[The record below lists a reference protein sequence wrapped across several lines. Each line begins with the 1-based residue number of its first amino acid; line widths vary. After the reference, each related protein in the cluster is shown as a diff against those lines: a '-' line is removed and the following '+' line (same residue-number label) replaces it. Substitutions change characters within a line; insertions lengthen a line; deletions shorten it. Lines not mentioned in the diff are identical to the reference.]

1 MNDTYKSLKKDLLQV
16 NKTLSTLLS
25 DIQNLPDNEDS
36 RFEDWQRACSDIHN
50 QISEEVV
57 RVAVIGPVKSGKS
70 TLANSL
76 FKGDYLKRG
85 AGIVTSIV
93 TRIRSN
99 DSLRAVLTF
108 KSWDEIN
115 AEIERAL
122 VMLPTWDRQGKEAP
136 FDIRND
142 SERQLLSLALK
153 GLSDEMLF
161 TDGTR
166 NVNSILLTLYLEGYD
181 KVNKIL
187 VDGPHAAEFTG
198 NDFQEHHSFVGDDA
212 MAVYLKD
219 IELEISSSN
228 LDRSIEIADCQGS
241 DSPNPL
247 HLAMIQEYLMKTH
260 FIVYVISSRTGLRE
274 ADIRFLSMIK
284 KMGILGNM
292 LFVANIDFSEHDS
305 LEDVERI
312 IAKIRDE
319 LSLIRPDPDIYTFSA
334 LFNLFSNESVE
345 LSKKDSLRMTQWMNE
360 ESMTALSNSETRRF
374 EMSLNEKLTR
384 ERFELLLINHLERM
398 RIISSGI
405 DRWSSINMELL
416 KKDVQGASSMI
427 QKISHHEKRIEQIRD
442 LLRNTFKGTT
452 EKMLRELKSE
462 IDRFFGNQPEGVL
475 GQALGFMR
483 NYTVNIDK
491 YREKLSSSGFNKTL
505 YVVFQEFKQ
514 ALDKFMAETL
524 DPEIVSFCSKV
535 DKRIGTSLESV
546 AEPYESMA
554 SDTVSELKA
563 AMSSVDAES
572 GTPYSESRSLLDMD
586 ILKQRAGLSL
596 PSTTAVLQYS
606 TKVRTEAVMRLGYY
620 SVKKLIKKALKKE
633 AEKINQEQMLALAD
647 GLNLIKKDTEE
658 SMIFHF
664 ENYREN
670 FKFQYVAKLINAATE
685 YLHQLLTEKF
695 QSCNADIKALERIA
709 EKQGS
714 EREQML
720 DFLIKASAESKR
732 IQAAL
737 SGVRKRLASPV
748 GQI

>member
-1 MNDTYKSLKKDLLQV
+1 MNDTYKSLKNDLLQV

-36 RFEDWQRACSDIHN
+36 RFDDWQRACSDIHS

-70 TLANSL
+70 TLVNSL

-85 AGIVTSIV
+85 AGIITSIV

-122 VMLPTWDRQGKEAP
+122 VMLPTWDRQGREAP

-142 SERQLLSLALK
+142 SERQLLNLALK

-166 NVNSILLTLYLEGYD
+166 NINSILLTLYLEGYD
-181 KVNKIL
+181 KINKIL
-187 VDGPHAAEFTG
+187 ADGSLSVEFTG
-198 NDFQEHHSFVGDDA
+198 DDFQEHHSFVGDDA

-219 IELEISSSN
+219 IELAISNSN

-284 KMGILGNM
+284 KMGILDNM

-305 LEDVERI
+305 IEDVERI

-319 LSLIRPDPDIYTFSA
+319 LSLIRPDPDIYTFSG
-334 LFNLFSNESVE
+334 LFNLFSNESLE
-345 LSKKDSLRMTQWMNE
+345 LSRKDSLRMTQWMDE
-360 ESMTALSNSETRRF
+360 ESMTALSNGETRRF

-398 RIISSGI
+398 RIISSGV

-427 QKISHHEKRIEQIRD
+427 QKISHQEKRIEQIRD
-442 LLRNTFKGTT
+442 LLKNTFKGTN

-475 GQALGFMR
+475 GQTLGFMR

-491 YREKLSSSGFNKTL
+491 YREKLASSGFNKTL

-514 ALDKFMAETL
+514 TLDKFMAETV

-535 DKRIGTSLESV
+535 DNRIGTSLVSV
-546 AEPYESMA
+546 SEPYESMA
-554 SDTVSELKA
+554 SDTVAELKA
-563 AMSSVDAES
+563 AMSSVDADSDTLYS
-572 GTPYSESRSLLDMD
+572 GSRSLLDMD

-620 SVKKLIKKALKKE
+620 SVRQLIKKAMKKDV
-633 AEKINQEQMLALAD
+633 EKVNQQQMLALSD
-647 GLNLIKKDTEE
+647 GLKLIKKDTEE

-685 YLHQLLTEKF
+685 YLHRLLTEKF
-695 QSCNADIKALERIA
+695 QSCNADIKALEKIA

-720 DFLIKASAESKR
+720 DFLIRASAESRR

-737 SGVRKRLASPV
+737 TGVRKRLASPV

>member
-1 MNDTYKSLKKDLLQV
+1 
-16 NKTLSTLLS
+16 
-25 DIQNLPDNEDS
+25 
-36 RFEDWQRACSDIHN
+36 
-50 QISEEVV
+50 
-57 RVAVIGPVKSGKS
+57 
-70 TLANSL
+70 
-76 FKGDYLKRG
+76 
-85 AGIVTSIV
+85 
-93 TRIRSN
+93 
-99 DSLRAVLTF
+99 
-108 KSWDEIN
+108 
-115 AEIERAL
+115 
-122 VMLPTWDRQGKEAP
+122 
-136 FDIRND
+136 
-142 SERQLLSLALK
+142 
-153 GLSDEMLF
+153 
-161 TDGTR
+161 
-166 NVNSILLTLYLEGYD
+166 
-181 KVNKIL
+181 
-187 VDGPHAAEFTG
+187 
-198 NDFQEHHSFVGDDA
+198 
-212 MAVYLKD
+212 
-219 IELEISSSN
+219 
-228 LDRSIEIADCQGS
+228 
-241 DSPNPL
+241 
-247 HLAMIQEYLMKTH
+247 
-260 FIVYVISSRTGLRE
+260 
-274 ADIRFLSMIK
+274 
-284 KMGILGNM
+284 
-292 LFVANIDFSEHDS
+292 
-305 LEDVERI
+305 
-312 IAKIRDE
+312 
-319 LSLIRPDPDIYTFSA
+319 
-334 LFNLFSNESVE
+334 
-345 LSKKDSLRMTQWMNE
+345 
-360 ESMTALSNSETRRF
+360 
-374 EMSLNEKLTR
+374 
-384 ERFELLLINHLERM
+384 
-398 RIISSGI
+398 
-405 DRWSSINMELL
+405 MELL
-416 KKDVQGASSMI
+416 KRDVQGASSMI